1 MSRISGIILF
11 VVILFGPALLKA
23 QQSSI
28 LSKRGQNSGN
38 TQSLIDS
45 AFAAVNTNPSKSF
58 DYIEKALSL
67 SIKSGDKNAEALT
80 YQCLGKINVKLGQSD
95 LGIPYFQKA
104 IALFESVSNKQAL
117 NSTYFLMAEAYSN
130 LKNTTEALRYYNKYI
145 DNATKKGDIREVI
158 RAKNHVADLYYK
170 TGNSQQAIK
179 QYTEIKNEETRI
191 GNKAGAL
198 DADNKIGQIYLE
210 TNQKDKALYTYQQTE
225 QKAKNTE
232 NIQAY
237 SNSLQQQ
244 SKIYRSNKQYKE
256 ELGLR
261 NELLSVQEKNNNKP
275 AIAETNLEIGNSY
288 IEQNMAS
295 KAIPYINKSIKLTE
309 ETGNL
314 EQKSIALQSLSAAY
328 GKNQQFNLAL
338 DIYRK
343 YVETVDALYRQ
354 KEENIKGGMQLA
366 ATMNRKLQRLDLI
379 EKELSISDKTID
391 LLKQEQQVNQQ
402 GLKAQRII
410 NFSLTAGFLILVI
423 TSLIIYRN
431 NLQKRKANQML
442 ALKSLRSQMNPHFIY
457 NSLNSVNNYIS
468 KNDEKAAN
476 KYLSDFSRLMREVME
491 NSKHDFITLTSEIE
505 ILDIY
510 LKLEH
515 TRFGDKFDYRFD
527 IDSTL
532 EIESYQVP
540 PMLIQ
545 PFIENAIW
553 HGLRYR
559 EEKGFLNV
567 MFKRETHLLSVIV
580 EDNGIGRT
588 KSEELKT
595 KNQKEHVSTGLRNIG
610 DRIKI
615 INELYHVKLIVKI
628 EDLNQ
633 NGETGTRVKI
643 LIPVKK

>member
-1 MSRISGIILF
+1 M
-11 VVILFGPALLKA
+11 
-23 QQSSI
+23 
-28 LSKRGQNSGN
+28 
-38 TQSLIDS
+38 
-45 AFAAVNTNPSKSF
+45 
-58 DYIEKALSL
+58 
-67 SIKSGDKNAEALT
+67 
-80 YQCLGKINVKLGQSD
+80 
-95 LGIPYFQKA
+95 
-104 IALFESVSNKQAL
+104 
-117 NSTYFLMAEAYSN
+117 
-130 LKNTTEALRYYNKYI
+130 RYYNKYI
-145 DNATKKGDIREVI
+145 DYTTKKGDIREVI
-158 RAKNHVADLYYK
+158 RAKNQVADLYYK

-179 QYTEIKNEETRI
+179 QYTEIKNEETRL
-191 GNKAGAL
+191 GNKAGEL

-295 KAIPYINKSIKLTE
+295 KAIPYINKSIKITE

-391 LLKQEQQVNQQ
+391 LLKQEQQVNQK

-410 NFSLTAGFLILVI
+410 NFSLTAGFLILII

-527 IDSTL
+527 IDPAL